1 MDSWKYIQVILPL
14 RLDWLPWYRTDET
27 DLEEGMRV
35 SVRFASHRYVGVVAR
50 ICDKPEIE
58 ESRVMKAERIERGLE
73 CITPQEMKLWEFVS
87 DYYLCSVGEVYKSA
101 YPLVR
106 IEKEEAVARAAE
118 RRSAAAKRNRARLAA
133 QTAARLGRLR
143 ARLDSKLVE
152 LGSRHSAAV
161 QSRLEAERDK
171 LLEEIELLTS
181 YNESISRDTETSA
194 RKYEVTPAAIQRPE
208 AQGFDTT
215 FNDVRVGVP
224 ILLRSPLHNRRDLYI
239 HIISETMDA
248 GRSVLLIA
256 PEIAVAK
263 EWAEFISSAGCRT
276 SALLYHSGLTPVQRR
291 RVAGAVRR
299 TDDSL
304 IRARESTDPRETTA
318 GEACRADSNGI
329 LVVGTRSAVMLPF
342 ADLGLV
348 IVEDEHSAAYK
359 QDVTP
364 RYNARD
370 LAVILAGIH
379 KAHVIL
385 GSDTPSLE
393 SLFNLSI
400 GRYSEIHQ
408 AGTLAF
414 SLVSAS
420 QSSGRVPNSD
430 SVPASGSA
438 SSNTSA
444 SDVFIDHRVA
454 DDIYSP
460 KGADTK
466 QKDIPVEII
475 DTKAERR
482 KNGMVGGFSR
492 ILIGHIRSTVGS
504 GGQVMLLRS
513 WGTTQF
519 LEEEARSLFPD
530 LNVFILDR
538 DSIGTADDQKA
549 DIIISTMGV
558 TRHFDFGALRLV
570 ALMQADSLLSRQ
582 DFRADERAVQLLY
595 QFRRRCS
602 ISGRDGLFVI
612 QTAQASHPVYQALSG
627 RGDELK
633 MDWLLAER
641 QDFAYPPFGRMI
653 DVLVRDSNPSRLA
666 TVSEELAVRIAQA
679 GLDVAGV
686 FDIASSRVIRIL
698 LPRDRQLKSRK
709 EGLRR
714 AVHDFEKE
722 HSYPGHI
729 HFDVD
734 PA

>member
-1 MDSWKYIQVILPL
+1 MDSRKYIQVILPL
-14 RLDWLPWYRTDET
+14 RLDWLPWYCTEEMDV
-27 DLEEGMRV
+27 EEGMRV
-35 SVRFASHRYVGVVAR
+35 SVKFASHRYVGVVAR
-50 ICDKPEIE
+50 VCDKPEIE

-106 IEKEEAVARAAE
+106 IEKEEAVVRAAE
-118 RRSAAAKRNRARLAA
+118 RRSAAAQRNRDRLAA

-143 ARLDSKLVE
+143 ARLDRKLVE

-171 LLEEIELLTS
+171 LLKEIELLTS
-181 YNESISRDTETSA
+181 YNQSISLDEDTSGID
-194 RKYEVTPAAIQRPE
+194 YEVAPATTKKPDSE
-208 AQGFDTT
+208 VPDTAL
-215 FNDVRVGVP
+215 NDIRLGVP
-224 ILLRSPLHNRRDLYI
+224 VLLRCPLHDRQDFYVQ
-239 HIISETMDA
+239 IIRKTLEA
-248 GRSVLLIA
+248 GHTVLLIA

-263 EWAEFISSAGCRT
+263 ELAEVISSAVGPA
-276 SALLYHSGLTPVQRR
+276 SALLYHSGLTPAQRR
-291 RVAGAVRR
+291 RVADAVRR
-299 TDDSL
+299 TDDSP
-304 IRARESTDPRETTA
+304 IPA
-318 GEACRADSNGI
+318 GEGTESRKNTVGEGHKTDSSGV

-379 KAHVIL
+379 GARVIL

-400 GRYSEIHQ
+400 GRYSEIHPSG
-408 AGTLAF
+408 ALAS
-414 SLVSAS
+414 SLASAS
-420 QSSGRVPNSD
+420 QPSGSVPN
-430 SVPASGSA
+430 SGSA

-444 SDVFIDHRVA
+444 SDVFIGHRVA
-454 DDIYSP
+454 DDIYP
-460 KGADTK
+460 PEGTDTR
-466 QKDIPVEII
+466 QKEIPVEIV

-482 KNGMVGGFSR
+482 KNGMVEGFSR
-492 ILIGHIRSTVGS
+492 ILIGHIRSTVSS

-519 LEEEARSLFPD
+519 LEEETRTLFPD
-530 LNVFILDR
+530 LNVFVLDR

-558 TRHFDFGALRLV
+558 TRHFDFSALKLV

-582 DFRADERAVQLLY
+582 DFRADERAVQLLS

-602 ISGRDGLFVI
+602 NSGSDGLFVI
-612 QTAQASHPVYQALSG
+612 QTAQASHPVYQALSS
-627 RGDELK
+627 RGGELR

-641 QDFAYPPFGRMI
+641 QDFSYPPFGRMI
-653 DVLVRDSNPSRLA
+653 DVLVRDPNPSRLA
-666 TVSEELAVRIAQA
+666 TVSEELAARIAQA
-679 GLDVAGV
+679 GLNVAGV
-686 FDIASSRVIRIL
+686 FDIASSRVVRIL
-698 LPRDRQLKSRK
+698 LSRDKQLKSRK
-709 EGLRR
+709 EDLRR
-714 AVHDFEKE
+714 AVRDFEKE
-722 HSYPGHI
+722 HSYSGHI